1 MYYATIQCDM
11 QVSQAA
17 LDEHTLEPPERSP
30 FGAESISIRNYDT
43 AVGHEPT
50 VTVTDGSGT
59 VFFDRPVPVDPLKT
73 VSIQTQLNRGVYDV
87 TVTAEDATSISA
99 KCLLGDAPGE
109 CAVIELGNGTA
120 TVTDGHW

>member
-1 MYYATIQCDM
+1 M

-17 LDEHTLEPPERSP
+17 LDEHTLEPSDRSP

-50 VTVTDGSGT
+50 VTVTDGSGN

-87 TVTAEDATSISA
+87 TVTAEDATSTSA
-99 KCLLGDAPGE
+99 ECLLGDAPGE
-109 CAVIELGNGTA
+109 CAVVELGNGTV

>member
-1 MYYATIQCDM
+1 MCYPTIQCDM

-17 LDEHTLEPPERSP
+17 LDEHTLEPSDRSP

-50 VTVTDGSGT
+50 VTVTDGSGN

-87 TVTAEDATSISA
+87 TVTAEDATSTSA
-99 KCLLGDAPGE
+99 ECLLGDAPGE
-109 CAVIELGNGTA
+109 CAVVELGNGTV